1 MIIKTR
7 FAPSPT
13 GNLHFGN
20 IRTALYSWLY
30 AKKNN
35 GIFVLRIEDT
45 DQNRSK
51 SIFSKNIF
59 DTLKWLNLSW
69 DEGPFFQSKK
79 IKYYQDIISY
89 MLKKGFAYKC
99 YCNNDLLLTMKKKK
113 ISKKEKPRYD
123 GRCRN
128 LDKNFHSLNKYVIR
142 FKNPINGVVS
152 FNDMIRGN
160 IKFNNSELDD
170 LIIQR
175 ENGIPTYNFC
185 VVIDDIDSNITHVIR
200 GEDHINNTPRQI
212 NILKVLQAKIPSYAH
227 LSMVMNSNKKNFSKR
242 DNSTKILTYKKLG
255 YLPEAIL
262 NYIVRLGWSHGNQEI
277 FSIKEMIQFF
287 NFKSITKSSSIFD
300 LNKLLWINKHYM
312 NISNQKYIKEIIF
325 YYFKKNNLDYKFGPN
340 LDKIIENFLQHS
352 YTIKNLFNSIVD
364 FYIQDNNIIY
374 PDCVNSYLNFNT
386 LNILETVYKK
396 ILILKD
402 WNLNIIL
409 NIIKNVS
416 LCLNVSLKDIIIPI
430 RLALIGKIHS
440 IGINKIIYFLGKK
453 KSLLRL
459 KKFIEHIK
467 MLLFL

>member
-45 DQNRSK
+45 DKKRSK
-51 SIFSKNIF
+51 SIFTKNIF
-59 DTLKWLNLSW
+59 HTLKWLKLNW
-69 DEGPFFQSKK
+69 NEGPFFQSKK
-79 IKYYQDIISY
+79 IKYYQEIILY

-99 YCNNDLLLTMKKKK
+99 YCDNDTLLTMKKKK
-113 ISKKEKPRYD
+113 IFEKEKPRYD

-128 LDKNFHSLNKYVIR
+128 LGNNFNSLNKYVIR
-142 FKNPINGVVS
+142 FKNPINGTVS
-152 FNDMIRGN
+152 FNDIIRGK
-160 IKFNNSELDD
+160 IQFNNSELDD

-185 VVIDDIDSNITHVIR
+185 VVIDDIDSKITHIIR

-227 LSMVMNSNKKNFSKR
+227 LSMVMNSDKKNFSKR

-262 NYIVRLGWSHGNQEI
+262 NYILRLGWSHGNKEI
-277 FSIKEMIQFF
+277 FSIPEMIQLF
-287 NFKSITKSSSIFD
+287 NLKSITKSSSIFD
-300 LNKLLWINKHYM
+300 LNKLLWINKYYM
-312 NISNQKYIKEIIF
+312 NLSHKKYIKKMIL
-325 YYFKKNNLDYKFGPN
+325 YYFKKNNLNDTLGLD
-340 LDKIIENFLQHS
+340 LDKLIKNFLPHS
-352 YTIKNLFNSIVD
+352 YTIQNLFDLISH
-364 FYIQDNNIIY
+364 FYIKDNKIIY
-374 PDCVNSYLNFNT
+374 PDDINNYLNFNT
-386 LNILETVYKK
+386 LNILEIVYNK
-396 ILILKD
+396 ILVLKD

-409 NIIKNVS
+409 NIIKNIS
-416 LCLNVSLKDIIIPI
+416 LSLSISLKDIIIPI

-440 IGINKIIYFLGKK
+440 IGINQIIYFLGKE
-453 KSLLRL
+453 KSLFRI
-459 KKFIEHIK
+459 KNFIKYIK
-467 MLLFL
+467 VSLS